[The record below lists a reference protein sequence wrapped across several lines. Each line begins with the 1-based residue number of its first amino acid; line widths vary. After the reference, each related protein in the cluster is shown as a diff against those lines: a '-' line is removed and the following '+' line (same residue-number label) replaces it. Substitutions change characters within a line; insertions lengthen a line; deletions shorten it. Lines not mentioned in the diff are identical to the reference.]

1 MSSASVSGLKEGQ
14 VEQFYRRYPT
24 TLRNCKTIGDVSTI
38 YKVAKYSLKLET
50 KVKEVLMEFMEKGYL
65 TTTDVRPGMVLEWIG
80 EADSAIIPN
89 KSPKENKEKGPEN
102 LVHFSAQYFLEEA
115 EMNPYERERADEDE
129 YIADPHI
136 EPKRGIEDIRPT
148 SGFLTLFTNR
158 YELEQFYLDT
168 MNVKKQRAFNS
179 AQVFNSLVKFHRIVK
194 EKEAKLVWG
203 FRPPK
208 ASKWVSFSETPSNKD
223 GLETFETKP
232 YNPLDSMESLAMSFI
247 ERYGEEI
254 RSSTKKEEVVAIW
267 EKYRPSWM
275 EEEKDK
281 WSVWQ
286 NVIMYYDDIE
296 LPAEGICLQFLDI
309 WEDDGLLTRV
319 PGKYHDVPPT
329 YIWA

>member
-1 MSSASVSGLKEGQ
+1 MASGVFGLKEGQ
-14 VEQFYRRYPT
+14 AQPSVVEQFYRRYPT

-38 YKVAKYSLKLET
+38 YKVAKYSLGLET

-80 EADSAIIPN
+80 EVDLAIIPN

-136 EPKRGIEDIRPT
+136 EPKRGIEDIRAT
-148 SGFLTLFTNR
+148 SGYLTLFTNR

-179 AQVFNSLVKFHRIVK
+179 VQVFNSLVKFHRIVK

-208 ASKWVSFSETPSNKD
+208 ASKWVSYSETT
-223 GLETFETKP
+223 L
-232 YNPLDSMESLAMSFI
+232 YNPLDSKESLAMAFI

-275 EEEKDK
+275 EEEEDK
-281 WSVWQ
+281 WSIWQ
-286 NVIMYYDDIE
+286 NVIMYYDDME
-296 LPAEGICLQFLDI
+296 LPAEGICQQFLDI